1 MDFYN
6 LKNNLNNVVNTLA
19 VLQSKI
25 DELNERIDNLDKKIN
40 SIQENINSDLM
51 QIKED
56 LMNELNQ
63 TAVPLINSGIDASK
77 PELRNY
83 IRMIITEEF
92 RRNS

>member
-6 LKNNLNNVVNTLA
+6 LKNNVNNVVNTLA
-19 VLQSKI
+19 ILQSKI
-25 DELNERIDNLDKKIN
+25 DELNERIDNLDK
-40 SIQENINSDLM
+40 NINSDLM
-51 QIKED
+51 HIKED